1 MRTKVVIDPKTGKRE
16 NTPEYPMLAL
26 REAVANALI
35 HRDYSI
41 QTENAFVQVYMYD
54 DRIVIQNPGGLYG
67 MNKIEKLGTDTVMES
82 RNSTI
87 VRILEEKGAII
98 ENRHS
103 GIPTMRRKMKNM
115 NLPDPEFIEERG
127 SFKVIFRNS
136 TENRGQVGGQ
146 VGGQVNIKA
155 RASIQEYKIKVKLF
169 CSSPRSAREIR
180 EHLGISSR
188 SYVNENI
195 IKPLID
201 EGVLDYTNKKSVRAS
216 NQKYIVR

>member
-1 MRTKVVIDPKTGKRE
+1 
-16 NTPEYPMLAL
+16 
-26 REAVANALI
+26 
-35 HRDYSI
+35 
-41 QTENAFVQVYMYD
+41 
-54 DRIVIQNPGGLYG
+54 

-136 TENRGQVGGQ
+136 TENRGQVGSQVGGQ
-146 VGGQVNIKA
+146 VGGQVIKNILSDKMKKELFYTECMVTINC
-155 RASIQEYKIKVKLF
+155 IQI
-169 CSSPRSAREIR
+169 
-180 EHLGISSR
+180 
-188 SYVNENI
+188 
-195 IKPLID
+195 
-201 EGVLDYTNKKSVRAS
+201 TKK
-216 NQKYIVR
+216 